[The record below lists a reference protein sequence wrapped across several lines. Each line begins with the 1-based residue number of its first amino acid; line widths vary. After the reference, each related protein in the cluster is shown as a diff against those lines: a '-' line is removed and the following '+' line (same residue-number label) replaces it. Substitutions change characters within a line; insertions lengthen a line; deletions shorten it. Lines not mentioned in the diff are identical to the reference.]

1 MTTATLE
8 KPCEKTIVKQLL
20 ADAVAA
26 SASDLHINV
35 GMPPVQRIHTE
46 LLLTKNEPITAKQ
59 AEDMVMEMVGPQRY
73 KEFQEQRDLDFSTTI
88 EGGYR
93 FRVNAHYQKETV
105 ALSFHLIPNKIP
117 DIKKINLPQAII
129 DLTNLPRGL
138 VLVTGQTGSGKSTT
152 LAAMIGLINQTT
164 SKRII
169 TMEDPIEYAF
179 ENDKC
184 MIEQREIGADC
195 PTFASGLKH
204 ALRQDPEVILVGEM
218 RDLETTSATITAA
231 ETGHLV
237 FSTLHTM
244 NAAQTVERAIDI
256 YPPGQQNQI
265 RAMLSNT
272 LQAVVSQTLFKRVDK
287 PGMVP
292 GIEIMICNPAIRN
305 CIRENRIHEIPNTIT
320 TSRKLGMQEM
330 DMSIAE
336 LYFKGMISKEDA
348 LESAT
353 NAARMEK
360 TIAPENK
367 EIFLRQLQLQSQMA
381 ANSQPMRN

>member
-1 MTTATLE
+1 MTTAI
-8 KPCEKTIVKQLL
+8 CEKTETTLVKKLL
-20 ADAVAA
+20 ADAVKAG
-26 SASDLHINV
+26 ASDLHINV
-35 GMPPVQRIHTE
+35 GMQPVQRIHTE
-46 LLLTKNEPITAKQ
+46 LILTKDEPITAKQ
-59 AEDMVMEMVGPQRY
+59 AEDMVLEMVGPERY
-73 KEFQEQRDLDFSTTI
+73 KVFLETRDYDFSTTI
-88 EGGYR
+88 EGGFR

-105 ALSFHLIPNKIP
+105 AISFRLIPNKIP
-117 DIKKINLPQAII
+117 DVTQINLPSSII
-129 DLTNLPRGL
+129 ELTDLPRGL

-152 LAAMIGLINQTT
+152 LAAMIGRINKT
-164 SKRII
+164 SAKRII
-169 TMEDPIEYAF
+169 TMEDPVEYAF

-184 MIEQREIGADC
+184 MIEQREIGSDC
-195 PTFASGLKH
+195 TSFASGLKH

-244 NAAQTVERAIDI
+244 NAAQTIERAIDI

-265 RAMLSNT
+265 RAMLANT
-272 LQAVVSQTLFKRVDK
+272 LQAVVSQTLFKRIDK

-305 CIRENRIHEIPNTIT
+305 CIRENRIHEIPNIIT

-330 DMSIAE
+330 DTSIAE

-348 LESAT
+348 ITTAT
-353 NAARMEK
+353 NSARMEK
-360 TIAPENK
+360 TISPENK
-367 EIFLRQLQLQSQMA
+367 EIFLRQLQMQQQMQ
-381 ANSQPMRN
+381 NQMPMRN